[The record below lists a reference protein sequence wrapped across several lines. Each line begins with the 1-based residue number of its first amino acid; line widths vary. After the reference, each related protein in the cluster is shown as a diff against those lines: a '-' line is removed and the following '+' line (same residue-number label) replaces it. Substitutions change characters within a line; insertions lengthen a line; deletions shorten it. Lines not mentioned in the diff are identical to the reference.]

1 MGLIDRVQRT
11 SARLLLKAGHSL
23 QAAGYR
29 AGSTAPQWSG
39 DWAFG
44 VSSINRTLQSDAVM
58 MRDKARDLVMN
69 NATAARIPTLFQQ
82 NVSGKDGIL
91 YQAAVM
97 DANGEPDQATNRTLE
112 DGWFRWAEDPRAV
125 TADQRMTWQELE
137 QMTDG
142 AECTD
147 GETLV
152 RLLPGFKNAWR
163 FAVQLLDPDQ
173 LDVQYNRDRA
183 PGRNAIVMGVEV
195 DEWGAPVAYHLWPN
209 HPSEHRYGAGTRLRV
224 PASQILHN
232 FITHRPGQQ
241 RGATWFAPVI
251 ADLMHLGRYREAEV
265 IAARLAAAKMGF
277 IKGGSGAST
286 DEMLEATPG
295 VIPRLGMDEDF
306 VAWDPNH
313 PNGNHAQFETVILQ
327 SIASAF
333 GVSFM
338 SLSGNLSG
346 TSFSSGQMGY
356 LAEKSLYQ
364 SLQQRRILRY
374 SRPVHHAWLPMALVS
389 GKVDVRGNIDA
400 LSASTWRA
408 RPFQPI
414 DALKAAKT
422 DAINLALGKTCLTDL
437 VEADGGDLR
446 AVLQKRKAEI
456 ELARE
461 LGVPLF
467 LPVGSATP
475 VDGAAT
481 DDERAPTSDADD
493 EGPFSL
499 SLERVA

>member
-1 MGLIDRVQRT
+1 
-11 SARLLLKAGHSL
+11 
-23 QAAGYR
+23 
-29 AGSTAPQWSG
+29 
-39 DWAFG
+39 
-44 VSSINRTLQSDAVM
+44 
-58 MRDKARDLVMN
+58 
-69 NATAARIPTLFQQ
+69 
-82 NVSGKDGIL
+82 
-91 YQAAVM
+91 
-97 DANGEPDQATNRTLE
+97 
-112 DGWFRWAEDPRAV
+112 
-125 TADQRMTWQELE
+125 
-137 QMTDG
+137 
-142 AECTD
+142 
-147 GETLV
+147 
-152 RLLPGFKNAWR
+152 
-163 FAVQLLDPDQ
+163 
-173 LDVQYNRDRA
+173 
-183 PGRNAIVMGVEV
+183 
-195 DEWGAPVAYHLWPN
+195 
-209 HPSEHRYGAGTRLRV
+209 V

-241 RGATWFAPVI
+241 RGPTWFAPVI

-277 IKGGSGAST
+277 IKGGSGAAT
-286 DEMLEATPG
+286 NETLEATPG
-295 VIPRLGMDEDF
+295 VIPRLAMDEDF

-374 SRPVHHAWLPMALVS
+374 SRPVHQAWLPMALLS
-389 GKVDVRGNIDA
+389 GNVDVRGTLDT

-446 AVLQKRKAEI
+446 AVLQKRKAEL

-493 EGPFSL
+493 DGPFSL